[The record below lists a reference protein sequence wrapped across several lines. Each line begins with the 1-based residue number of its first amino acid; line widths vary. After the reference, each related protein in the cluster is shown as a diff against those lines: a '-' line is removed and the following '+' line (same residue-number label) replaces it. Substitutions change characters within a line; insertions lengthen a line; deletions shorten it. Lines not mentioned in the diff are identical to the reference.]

1 MVSQTEKGAKR
12 EWGLNLEFTFKKIVV
27 YIEGT
32 PFVVKVVLG
41 ISE

>member
-1 MVSQTEKGAKR
+1 VSQIEEGTKR
-12 EWGLNLEFTFKKIVV
+12 EWRLNLEFTFKKVVV